1 MPYFRL
7 KSKSTSVRVPSLV
20 PVWGPGWQVAGKKSV
35 NGEEKREAKN
45 YCVLSVWACGV
56 HSEAQSSAELP
67 SL

>member
-45 YCVLSVWACGV
+45 YCVLSVGLWRA
-56 HSEAQSSAELP
+56 L
-67 SL
+67 